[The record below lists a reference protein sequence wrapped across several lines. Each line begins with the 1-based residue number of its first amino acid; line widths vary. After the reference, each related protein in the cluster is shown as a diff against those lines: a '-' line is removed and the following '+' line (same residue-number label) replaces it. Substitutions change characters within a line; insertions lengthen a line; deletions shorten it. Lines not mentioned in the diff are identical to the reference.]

1 MYLGS
6 RFTEFFHLPYYNTIR
21 YTIIDPL
28 HNLYLGTAKR
38 LHHHW
43 IEIGLLNNSNL
54 KQECVDN
61 FNTPRSFGHIPRKI
75 QSGFS
80 NMTAD
85 EWKNWTVVYS
95 VIALHDILPPE
106 HIACWQ
112 LFVSA
117 FRTLCF
123 PVITFDEIDRV
134 QQLLHE
140 FFLSLEN
147 LGSYYVTIN
156 THLHLHYS
164 ECLKD
169 YGPCYG
175 YWLFSFERYNG
186 ILGKYH
192 TNRK

>member
-1 MYLGS
+1 MMQKMLSAKTPTKCKKMVMHLGS
-6 RFTEFFHLPYYNTIR
+6 RFTEFFHHPYYNTIQ
-21 YTIIDPL
+21 YAIIDPL

-43 IEIGLLNNSNL
+43 IEIGLLR
-54 KQECVDN
+54 VDN
-61 FNTPRSFGHIPRKI
+61 FNTPTSFGHIPRNT

-85 EWKNWTVVYS
+85 EWKNWTIVYS

-106 HIACWQ
+106 HVACWQ

-117 FRTLCF
+117 CRTLCS
-123 PVITFDEIDRV
+123 PVITFDEIDLV

-147 LGSYYVTIN
+147 LGSHYVAIS
-156 THLHLHYS
+156 THLHLHT
-164 ECLKD
+164 
-169 YGPCYG
+169 G
-175 YWLFSFERYNG
+175 YLASRG
-186 ILGKYH
+186 IMAF
-192 TNRK
+192 